1 LLSYICLFF
10 SDDLAVRASKIDT
23 KDKIESKKTIH
34 FHPTKKRNIDL
45 GNSLSIKGIDN
56 ASNFLSTAPFQAGK
70 ETEVDKNVSFENIEV
85 ILKEAETG

>member
-1 LLSYICLFF
+1 
-10 SDDLAVRASKIDT
+10 VRASKIVT

-34 FHPTKKRNIDL
+34 FHPKKNNIDL
-45 GNSLSIKGIDN
+45 GNSLTLKSIHNTGN
-56 ASNFLSTAPFQAGK
+56 LLNTAPFQSGK